1 MIVSVVGLFLP
12 YNSSFQFFLAIGSA
26 ILFSAYIVFDTQQI
40 LKRLSPEEYILASV
54 ELYLDL
60 LNLFL
65 AILRILDNRD

>member
-1 MIVSVVGLFLP
+1 MFIPYKSTFHLFI
-12 YNSSFQFFLAIGSA
+12 AIGSA

-40 LKRLSPEEYILASV
+40 LKRLSPEEYIIASV